1 MCAREGACGLC
12 SLQAIKG
19 GGVEG
24 SILWREKLHDRELIV
39 QVSQIASDFF
49 SIITLINIITFNF
62 VCDLSLIILGPRS
75 VSGCMPQ
82 VCVGK
87 LLRWTDC
94 VYSKRGE

>member
-24 SILWREKLHDRELIV
+24 LILWREKLHNRELIE
-39 QVSQIASDFF
+39 QVSQTASEFF
-49 SIITLINIITFNF
+49 PIITFFKFNF
-62 VCDLSLIILGPRS
+62 VCDLPPIILGPRR

-94 VYSKRGE
+94 VYSKRVK